1 MTHPLTPA
9 ARVLG
14 AITRNGPPLVERPA
28 PLRQAVFDA
37 LVEMIITRGVGAGS
51 ASGRERSSGA
61 LGVSRQPVREALQ
74 RMHTEGWVD
83 LRPALGA
90 FVHIP
95 TESEADQLLA
105 ARSLLEA
112 ESARL
117 AAEQATP
124 EQIEHLWELQRI
136 GEEALAV
143 DDQEVLVS
151 ANASLHTHIV
161 TMSGNKVLA
170 DLRASVRAQ
179 GPVVLLAHCPGAFER
194 RLGGARRVDRG
205 DRQPRRRPS
214 LHPDASTHRAHQGD
228 LPGTTS
234 PEGGRGERLTALPR
248 PPHDLA
254 QSANVGSSDLFVLD
268 ALRCVSGERRPG

>member
-1 MTHPLTPA
+1 MTHPITPTA
-9 ARVLG
+9 AGILG
-14 AITRNGPPLVERPA
+14 GAATRKRGPVVERPA
-28 PLRQAVFDA
+28 PLRQAVFEA
-37 LVEMIITRGVGAGS
+37 LVEMIITRELEPGQHLVEKDLAD
-51 ASGRERSSGA
+51 A

-90 FVHIP
+90 FVHLP

-143 DDQEVLVS
+143 DDEEVLVS

-170 DLRASVRAQ
+170 DLRASVEHRVRWYYLPIAQVRSKDAWKEHAELIAAIADRDAERA
-179 GPVVLLAHCPGAFER
+179 GTLMRLHTER
-194 RLGGARRVDRG
+194 TREIYQEQRREKAAKENG
-205 DRQPRRRPS
+205 
-214 LHPDASTHRAHQGD
+214 
-228 LPGTTS
+228 
-234 PEGGRGERLTALPR
+234 
-248 PPHDLA
+248 
-254 QSANVGSSDLFVLD
+254 
-268 ALRCVSGERRPG
+268 

>member
-1 MTHPLTPA
+1 MTHPLTPTA

-14 AITRNGPPLVERPA
+14 GATTRSGPPLVERPA
-28 PLRQAVFDA
+28 PLRQAVFEA
-37 LVEMIITRGVGAGS
+37 LVEMIITRELEPGQHLVEKDLA
-51 ASGRERSSGA
+51 AA

-95 TESEADQLLA
+95 TEAEADQLLA

-136 GEEALAV
+136 GEAALAV

-170 DLRASVRAQ
+170 DLRASVEHRVRWYYLPIAQVRSKDAWEEHAELIAAIAGRDAGRACT
-179 GPVVLLAHCPGAFER
+179 LMRLHTER
-194 RLGGARRVDRG
+194 TREIYQEQRR
-205 DRQPRRRPS
+205 QE
-214 LHPDASTHRAHQGD
+214 AA
-228 LPGTTS
+228 
-234 PEGGRGERLTALPR
+234 EGKA
-248 PPHDLA
+248 
-254 QSANVGSSDLFVLD
+254 
-268 ALRCVSGERRPG
+268 